1 MPTHCC
7 ISDAESVN
15 YSRLPQLPKAVW
27 VFLCVYT
34 SFIHF
39 RRNNLHRTSC
49 SKRTRHTQ
57 GTKLFIVVVFAYKGT
72 TNHLGALSEKG
83 QSKAWI
89 THEVTVPCS
98 PPSPLH
104 RWLSQEAPPD
114 DLFATTHLSHFNKPT
129 EVELSYKSQH
139 QSSFSPQLTKTRVFC
154 TIEINNRWEN
164 GNTTHTE
171 QGKGTD
177 LFTPRSDR
185 DGCQCYWA
193 FKASAS
199 VTHQI
204 IQECLFILP
213 FYHLLEL
220 LLLLH
225 EQAPLLALLPLH
237 LQSLLQLL
245 LLPRLTGKPEIRN
258 QLPATPQPP
267 KDPSQARPGE
277 SSQILPFKAEF

>member
-1 MPTHCC
+1 MPRSFKPHWQSWTRVWMHTYFFFLISLKVTHRLCVHRLSSWVLNLWMCVCACLYTLLYWKNWDVNLAYVTHWVSFFMPTHCC

-114 DLFATTHLSHFNKPT
+114 DLFATTHLSHYSELLNKPT
-129 EVELSYKSQH
+129 EVELSYKSQ
-139 QSSFSPQLTKTRVFC
+139 
-154 TIEINNRWEN
+154 
-164 GNTTHTE
+164 
-171 QGKGTD
+171 
-177 LFTPRSDR
+177 
-185 DGCQCYWA
+185 
-193 FKASAS
+193 
-199 VTHQI
+199 
-204 IQECLFILP
+204 
-213 FYHLLEL
+213 
-220 LLLLH
+220 
-225 EQAPLLALLPLH
+225 
-237 LQSLLQLL
+237 
-245 LLPRLTGKPEIRN
+245 
-258 QLPATPQPP
+258 
-267 KDPSQARPGE
+267 
-277 SSQILPFKAEF
+277 